1 MNELMFFSEISTTL
15 REIDPNNIDEEWNNW
30 LKDVKRFMIER
41 KLVSSSL
48 LKVWIDDI
56 REKPNDYTMHMRSVN
71 EVINLL
77 MFFEDDD
84 DKRFLL
90 DLDHD
95 AGDFRI
101 KGGDYIRILDW
112 IEATDYLNKHPDK
125 IIFSIHSA
133 NPVGREN
140 MMRIIKKN
148 DWEYI

>member
-1 MNELMFFSEISTTL
+1 MFFSEISTTL
-15 REIDPNNIDEEWNNW
+15 REINPNNINEEWNNW

-56 REKPNDYTMHMRSVN
+56 RERPNDYTMHMRSVN

-84 DKRFLL
+84 NKRFLL

-95 AGDFRI
+95 AGDFRA
-101 KGGDYIRILDW
+101 KGGDYIKILDW

-140 MMRIIKKN
+140 MMRIIRKN